1 MILKTIL
8 INELSYLMEREPTTE
23 EYKSAL
29 SYVSDA
35 LIDADKPTLHVIEEA
50 LRNWSDEQTV
60 ECIWCGKRFMPD
72 SNPLNDHRFC
82 CDQCRDEYEED
93 EDREFENERYTQSLW
108 NDR

>member
-8 INELSYLMEREPTTE
+8 TNELSYLMEREPTNE

-29 SYVSDA
+29 AYVSDA

-50 LRNWSDEQTV
+50 LRNWIDDQTV

-72 SNPLNDHRFC
+72 NNPLNNNQFC
-82 CDQCRDEYEED
+82 SDECEDQYIED
-93 EDREFENERYTQSLW
+93 EEFEAQHQHEVQSMWNER
-108 NDR
+108 